1 MIMSS
6 VVFIISAI
14 YIAKNLKE
22 NKIQEKEF
30 ENIANIVEENIN
42 IQDET
47 NYTENTQNEIKIEQK
62 NNDYKKRKLN
72 ELYNIN
78 SDFIGWISIE
88 NTSLNYPVMQNG
100 DYYLRK
106 NFYKNYSS
114 YGTPYL
120 AKQCNVKTSDNLIIY
135 GHHIKNSQMFGVLEN
150 YKKENYYKNHSIV
163 NFETIDENKNYKIF
177 AVFKTVIESEQGFKY
192 YAYIDLKDKNMYD
205 SFVNKCKEISLY
217 ETNQTPI
224 YGNKI
229 ITLSTCEY
237 STQNSR
243 LVIVAYQI

>member
-30 ENIANIVEENIN
+30 ENIANIVEEDIN

-106 NFYKNYSS
+106 NFYKQY
-114 YGTPYL
+114 
-120 AKQCNVKTSDNLIIY
+120 
-135 GHHIKNSQMFGVLEN
+135 
-150 YKKENYYKNHSIV
+150 
-163 NFETIDENKNYKIF
+163 
-177 AVFKTVIESEQGFKY
+177 
-192 YAYIDLKDKNMYD
+192 
-205 SFVNKCKEISLY
+205 
-217 ETNQTPI
+217 
-224 YGNKI
+224 
-229 ITLSTCEY
+229 
-237 STQNSR
+237 
-243 LVIVAYQI
+243 

>member
-1 MIMSS
+1 
-6 VVFIISAI
+6 
-14 YIAKNLKE
+14 
-22 NKIQEKEF
+22 
-30 ENIANIVEENIN
+30 
-42 IQDET
+42 
-47 NYTENTQNEIKIEQK
+47 
-62 NNDYKKRKLN
+62 
-72 ELYNIN
+72 
-78 SDFIGWISIE
+78 
-88 NTSLNYPVMQNG
+88 
-100 DYYLRK
+100 
-106 NFYKNYSS
+106 
-114 YGTPYL
+114 
-120 AKQCNVKTSDNLIIY
+120 
-135 GHHIKNSQMFGVLEN
+135 MFGVLEN
-150 YKKENYYKNHSIV
+150 YKKENYYKNYSIV

-217 ETNQTPI
+217 ETNQIPI